1 VRWPATCSER
11 CDLADGTSEAADAPI
26 RSASPWKPSG
36 EEVLPTRDVHPT
48 TPPVVQVSERA
59 RAELREGEALVFDWI
74 RLAVCCAVAGEVSL
88 RRTTRQEA
96 RSSAAFVPLPTED
109 ATPVFAHR
117 RAYPLL
123 AGRHLRIDCRR
134 RLGMR
139 RFSSS
144 LPHDLGLR
152 SSFGRPPRPSPDD
165 PQPGRPNVGT

>member
-1 VRWPATCSER
+1 M
-11 CDLADGTSEAADAPI
+11 
-26 RSASPWKPSG
+26 
-36 EEVLPTRDVHPT
+36 RDVHPT

-59 RAELREGEALVFDWI
+59 RAELRPGEALVFDWT

-88 RRTTRQEA
+88 RRTTCQEA
-96 RSSAAFVPLPTED
+96 GSRPFVPLPTED
-109 ATPVFAHR
+109 DGVPVFAHR

-144 LPHDLGLR
+144 IPRDLGLR
-152 SSFGRPPRPSPDD
+152 SSFGLLRGPSPDD
-165 PQPGRPNVGT
+165 HPDQLPRPTPGPDRQPTGGPP